1 MKKTQE
7 AQTVEMIPIER
18 ITVIN
23 PRVRNKRI
31 FKEIISN
38 IGEIG
43 LKKPITVTRRNG
55 ADGPRFDLV
64 CGQGRLE
71 AYQAL
76 GQHEIPALVV
86 EADTQDCLMM
96 SLVENLARRQH
107 SAIDLLHDIE
117 GLRERGYNDSSI
129 ARKTGLT
136 LEYVKG
142 VLRLLHKGEHRL
154 LRAVEAGQ
162 IPVSIAV
169 EIAAASDAE
178 VQGVLQQAY
187 EKKLLRGQR
196 LISAKR
202 LIEQRRRRGKG
213 LKNTVMQNTKHRV
226 RPLSSNA
233 LIRAFQEDVDRKRLL
248 IRKAETTRNRL
259 IFFTEALRKLFADEN
274 FLTLLRAEAL
284 DTLPRN
290 LAGRIEIGA
299 QA

>member
-1 MKKTQE
+1 MKKTQD
-7 AQTVEMIPIER
+7 AQTVEMVPIER

-43 LKKPITVTRRNG
+43 LKKPITVTRRDG
-55 ADGPRFDLV
+55 VDGPRFDLV

-76 GQHEIPALVV
+76 GQQEIPALVV

-96 SLVENLARRQH
+96 SLIENLARRQH

-117 GLRERGYNDSSI
+117 GLRKRGYNDTTI

-142 VLRLLHKGEHRL
+142 VSRLLQKGEHRL

-169 EIAAASDAE
+169 EIAASSDAE
-178 VQGVLQQAY
+178 VRGVLQQAY

-196 LISAKR
+196 LISARR

-213 LKNTVMQNTKHRV
+213 LRNTGMQNTKQRV

-233 LIRAFQEDVDRKRLL
+233 LIRAFQDDVDRKRLL
-248 IRKAETTRNRL
+248 IRKAEATRNQL
-259 IFFTEALRKLFADEN
+259 IFVTEALRKLFADEN

-290 LAGRIEIGA
+290 LAGRIELGA